1 MSKKREVEIFSAGCS
16 VCGDAVEMVKK
27 MACSSC
33 DIQVHDM
40 NDFVVAARAK
50 QFGIRSVPAVVVDGL
65 LLDCCAG
72 RGLNEE
78 TLKAAGIGTPKS

>member
-1 MSKKREVEIFSAGCS
+1 MSSKRVVEIFRAGCS
-16 VCGDAVEMVKK
+16 VCGDAVEIVKK

-50 QFGIRSVPAVVVDGL
+50 QIGIRTVPAVVVDGI

-72 RGLNEE
+72 RGPYEE
-78 TLKAAGIGTPKS
+78 SLRAAGIGTPTN